1 MIIHTDYIKR
11 RTTMKRA
18 VIAAFVAFLALPA
31 ITFAG
36 SVTSRWD
43 MTIGGYVKFDF
54 GYADNGVGADFATA
68 PRGSINQNQTLNDQY
83 GNWYS
88 AAGETRL
95 NFLIKG
101 PDGGG
106 AKTSAFIEGDFR
118 GSTGAG
124 NTNYGTF
131 TLRHAFMKLDWPN
144 STLTMGQT
152 WQRWGFI
159 PSYSAIGQLY
169 GMSELTPFNKG
180 SRQPR
185 LDYEQR
191 FGPGFAAALA
201 VIANTNT
208 TNNVGGQVVNNN
220 TRSNYPWLEGE
231 FRYNTDKCGKIGP
244 YGLMAAVGGF
254 YGQSKIAYQTL
265 FNTGA
270 NAGPIRYSDATVNA
284 WGVALKGFIPVIP
297 EKNKNKKGALGIG
310 GNLFYGQ
317 NMTDWFGNNVG
328 TAPYIGAGS
337 ALPTAANIYQ
347 SPRYEAPTSFGGW
360 GQVTYFFTDKFF
372 ADGFFGYVRS
382 NLSQP
387 YMQANPNALE
397 ATTQLILNLNYD
409 LNQAV
414 RFGIEYA
421 WVKTQY
427 ANYVPNVAAG
437 GVAPYYLN
445 SQGSFNTIRIG
456 AIYFF

>member
-1 MIIHTDYIKR
+1 
-11 RTTMKRA
+11 MKRA
-18 VIAAFVAFLALPA
+18 VITAFVAFLALPA
-31 ITFAG
+31 LAFAG

-43 MTIGGYVKFDF
+43 MNIGGFVKFDF
-54 GYADNGVGADFATA
+54 GYADNGVGADYSTA
-68 PRGSINQNQTLNDQY
+68 PRGSYMQNQTLNDQY

-106 AKTSAFIEGDFR
+106 AKTSAFIEGEFR
-118 GSTGAG
+118 GQGASGTGPGAS
-124 NTNYGTF
+124 YGTF

-144 STLTMGQT
+144 ATLTAGQT
-152 WQRWGFI
+152 WNRWGYI
-159 PSYSAIGQLY
+159 PSFSAVGALYSYNGLR
-169 GMSELTPFNKG
+169 PFNKG
-180 SRQPR
+180 VRQPR

-208 TNNVGGQVVNNN
+208 FATANGQIVNNN
-220 TRSNYPWLEGE
+220 TRSDYPWVEGE

-244 YGLMAAVGGF
+244 YGLLAALGGF
-254 YGQSKIAYQTL
+254 IGQSKIAYQAG
-265 FNTGA
+265 FNADGV
-270 NAGPIRYSDATVNA
+270 PIRFTDQTVRA
-284 WGVALKGFIPVIP
+284 WGVALKGFIPIIP
-297 EKNKNKKGALGIG
+297 EKNKNKKGALAIG

-317 NMTDWFGNNVG
+317 NMTDWFQNG

-337 ALPTAANIYQ
+337 ALPAAGAWFN

-360 GQVTYFFTDKFF
+360 GQVSYWFTDKFF
-372 ADGFFGYVRS
+372 ADGYFGYTRS
-382 NLSQP
+382 NLSDP
-387 YMQANPNALE
+387 YMWANPNTPE
-397 ATTQLILNLNYD
+397 STTHLIFNVNYD

-414 RFGIEYA
+414 RFGLEYA

-427 ANYVPNVAAG
+427 SG
-437 GVAPYYLN
+437 KQLTGVDALGNRYYLD
-445 SQGSFNTIRIG
+445 SKGSFNTLRIG
-456 AIYFF
+456 AYYFF

>member
-1 MIIHTDYIKR
+1 MVPTGYSIKKEARMKKTIIVLL
-11 RTTMKRA
+11 A
-18 VIAAFVAFLALPA
+18 LFLALPA
-31 ITFAG
+31 VSFAG

-54 GYADNGVGADFATA
+54 GYADNGVGADYALA

-118 GSTGAG
+118 GSAGAG
-124 NTNYGTF
+124 ATNYGTF

-144 STLTMGQT
+144 ASLLAGQT
-152 WQRWGFI
+152 WQMWGFI
-159 PSYSAIGQLY
+159 PSFAAVGSLY
-169 GMSELTPFNKG
+169 GFAELGPMNKG
-180 SRQPR
+180 LRQPQLR
-185 LDYEQR
+185 YEQR
-191 FGPGFAAALA
+191 FGPGFAASLS

-208 TNNVGGQVVNNN
+208 TNNVGGQVVNQN
-220 TRSNYPWLEGE
+220 TRAAAPWMEGE
-231 FRYNTDKCGKIGP
+231 FRYNTDKCGVIGP
-244 YGLMAAVGGF
+244 YGLMAALGGF
-254 YGQSKIAYQTL
+254 YGTSRYTYQTL

-270 NAGPIRYSDATVNA
+270 NAGPIRYSDTTVPA
-284 WGVALKGFIPVIP
+284 WGIALKGFIPIIP
-297 EKNKNKKGALGIG
+297 EKNKNKKGALAIG

-317 NMTDWFGNNVG
+317 NMTDWFGNG
-328 TAPYIGAGS
+328 TAPYIAPGS
-337 ALPTAANIYQ
+337 ANPTPANIYA
-347 SPRYEAPTSFGGW
+347 SPSYSAPTAFGGW
-360 GQVTYFFTDKFF
+360 GQVTYFFTDKIF
-372 ADGFFGYVRS
+372 ADGYFGYTRS
-382 NLSQP
+382 NLSDW
-387 YMQANPNALE
+387 YKVNNPNAPE
-397 ATTQLILNLNYD
+397 AMTHLIFNLNYD

-421 WVKTQY
+421 WVKTAY
-427 ANYVPNVAAG
+427 ANYVPNVVAG

-445 SQGSFNTIRIG
+445 STGSFNSVRIG
-456 AIYFF
+456 AYYFF